1 MGFRRRMVTAV
12 LAVMM
17 ILTMAIQAFAAG
29 SPVKPPKPDDKNPS
43 YVNNHD
49 RNRQDHGKGKGTMV
63 VTKLG
68 KTKGVVHMVTSDGA
82 TVVSIS
88 DARDRNNKKQPI
100 THLGGIGDDGVK
112 PLQPFNNKTG
122 KSIRQVDIRATAAV
136 FRFSARAFGK
146 SNVEVLRVA
155 GNKIQFANNMFVKTN
170 VPDIQIQICGTNRKA
185 SQFTFEKG
193 CFKALNSNAEIVVKS
208 TAMTVPQYNL
218 LVKQIRAAGFPG
230 TIRRGR
236 P

>member
-49 RNRQDHGKGKGTMV
+49 
-63 VTKLG
+63 
-68 KTKGVVHMVTSDGA
+68 TSDGA